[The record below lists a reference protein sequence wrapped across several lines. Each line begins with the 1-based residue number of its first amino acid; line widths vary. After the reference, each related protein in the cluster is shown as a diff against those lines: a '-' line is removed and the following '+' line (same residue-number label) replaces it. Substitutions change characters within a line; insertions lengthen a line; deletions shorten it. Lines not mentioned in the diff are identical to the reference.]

1 MPRKAAPVP
10 TRDNDPA
17 AASSTKSSATTSVAR
32 AKINLCLHVTGRR
45 DDGYHLLDGITAFA
59 EIGDIVQLERLNTP
73 AEAGDE
79 LAVSC
84 VKLPKNAEVIPAD
97 RANLAWRALAAFR
110 AALPPDAVEAITHA
124 YRISV
129 DKVIPSGAGLG
140 GGSAD
145 AAAVLRLLDAD
156 LGAPIDRERLLQLGL
171 GLGADVP
178 VCLLQKTLRVSGI
191 GEVLQPVTLAQS
203 IPAVLIWPGVAMPT
217 PAVFQRRTGDFD
229 RPLTDADIERIST
242 DPLGALAALDN
253 GLADA
258 AQAIQPV
265 IGKALDRLGAAR
277 GCRLARMS
285 GSGSAI
291 FGLFDATTDADAA
304 AAALSEA
311 HPDWWVRS
319 TEIGATPP

>member
-1 MPRKAAPVP
+1 MARGS
-10 TRDNDPA
+10 T
-17 AASSTKSSATTSVAR
+17 ASSVGDTVAR

-59 EIGDIVQLERLNTP
+59 EIGDIVRLERLESP
-73 AEAGDE
+73 ADTQDE

-84 VKLPKNAEVIPAD
+84 LKLPKNAEVIPAD
-97 RANLAWRALAAFR
+97 QTNLAWRALTEFR
-110 AALPPDAVEAITHA
+110 AALPPEAAEAIAHA

-145 AAAVLRLLDAD
+145 AAAVLRLLSAD
-156 LGAPIDRERLLQLGL
+156 LGDPIDRARLLKLGL

-178 VCLLQKTLRVSGI
+178 VCLLRKTLRVSGI
-191 GEVLQPVTLAQS
+191 GEVLQPVTLNRPL
-203 IPAVLIWPGVAMPT
+203 PAVLIWPGVTMPT
-217 PAVFQRRTGDFD
+217 PAVFRHRMGAFD
-229 RPLTDADIERIST
+229 RPLTDADLDRFSA
-242 DPLGALAALDN
+242 DPLGALAGLGN
-253 GLADA
+253 GLTDA
-258 AQAIQPV
+258 ARAIQPV
-265 IGKALDRLGAAR
+265 IGQALDRLGAAD

-291 FGLFDATTDADAA
+291 FGLFDEIVNAETA
-304 AAALSEA
+304 AAALSEV

-319 TEIGATPP
+319 TQIGATAR